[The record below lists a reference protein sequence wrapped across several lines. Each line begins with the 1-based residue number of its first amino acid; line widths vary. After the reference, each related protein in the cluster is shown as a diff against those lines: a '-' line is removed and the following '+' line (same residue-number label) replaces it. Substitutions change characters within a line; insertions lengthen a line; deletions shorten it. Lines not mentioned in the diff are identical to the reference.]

1 MKVVTSDEMR
11 EIDRKAI
18 EEAGIPGIVLMEN
31 AGRAVADAVKRLL
44 EGMAGRRVCVFA
56 GKGNNGGDGF
66 VAARHL
72 VNSQVRVK
80 VFLLGKRDEVRGDA
94 RTNLDVLGH
103 MGVDAEEIGPEDVH
117 RARVAVSVSDVVV
130 DAIFGTGFQGEING
144 YLGQVIDAINESG
157 RPVVA
162 VDVPSGLDASTGR
175 VSTACVRAGYTV
187 TFGLPKA
194 GLLLYPG
201 AAYAGELIVADIG
214 IPRAYLTDERLK
226 LNLSI
231 ADEIRRHLPVR
242 DPDSHKGTFG
252 RVLVVAGS
260 QGMAGAAALAS
271 LAALRSGA
279 GLVTLAVPK
288 SLQGIMHSR
297 LTEVITRGLPETE
310 SGSVSLQAQAL
321 IDGILRGAEALAM
334 GPGLSMHSET
344 AQLVRNIVMTSSVP
358 AVIDADALNAIAQD
372 PGTLKTS
379 KAPIVLTPHPGEMS
393 RLTGLSVQEIK
404 RDRLAVAVK
413 AASQWGKVVVL
424 KGARTVIAAPSGEVF
439 INPTGNPGMATAGS
453 GDVLTGLIAG
463 LLAQGV
469 GAFEAAVLG
478 TYVHGLAG
486 DIAAARRGEM
496 GMIAGDI
503 LESVPEALV
512 RLAGL
517 KSPSSAGER
526 GEMDVGGP
534 ARQAHRG

>member
-1 MKVVTSDEMR
+1 MKVVTSDEIR

-18 EEAGIPGIVLMEN
+18 EEAGIPGVVLMEN
-31 AGRAVADAVKRLL
+31 AGRAVADTAKRLL
-44 EGMAGRRVCVFA
+44 EGMAGRRVCIFA

-80 VFLLGKRDEVRGDA
+80 TFLIGKTDEVRGDA
-94 RTNLDVLGH
+94 RVNLDILMR
-103 MGVDAEEIGPEDVH
+103 MGVDVEEIGPEDVH

-130 DAIFGTGFQGEING
+130 DAIFGTGFRGEVGG
-144 YLGQVIDAINESG
+144 YAAQIIDAINESG

-162 VDVPSGLDASTGR
+162 VDVPSGLDASTGKI
-175 VSTACVRAGYTV
+175 SASCVRARYTV
-187 TFGLPKA
+187 TFGLPKV

-201 AAYAGELIVADIG
+201 AACAGELVVADIG
-214 IPRAYLTDERLK
+214 IPRAFLTDERLK

-231 ADEIRRHLPVR
+231 AEEIRRYLPAR

-288 SLQGIMHSR
+288 SLQDIMHSR
-297 LTEVITRGLPETE
+297 LTEVMTRALPETE

-321 IDGILRGAEALAM
+321 LDGILRGAEALAI

-344 AQLVRNIVMTSSVP
+344 AQLVRNIVMTTSVP
-358 AVIDADALNAIAQD
+358 AVIDADGLNAIAQD

-379 KAPIVLTPHPGEMS
+379 KAPIVLTPHPGEMA
-393 RLTGLSVQEIK
+393 RLTGLSVHEIK
-404 RDRLAVAVK
+404 RDRLSVTMK
-413 AASQWGKVVVL
+413 AAAQWGKVVVL
-424 KGARTVIAAPSGEVF
+424 KGARTVIADPSGEAH
-439 INPTGNPGMATAGS
+439 INPTGNSGMATAGS

-469 GAFEAAVLG
+469 SALEAAVLG

-503 LESVPEALV
+503 LECVPEALV

-517 KSPSSAGER
+517 KGLAGER
-526 GEMDVGGP
+526 GETDVGGP